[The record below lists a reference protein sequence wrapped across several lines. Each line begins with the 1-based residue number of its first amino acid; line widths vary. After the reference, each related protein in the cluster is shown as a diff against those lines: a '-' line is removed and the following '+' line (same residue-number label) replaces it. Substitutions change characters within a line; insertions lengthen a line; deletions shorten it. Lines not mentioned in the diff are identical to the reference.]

1 MVINRPSEI
10 PSAMS
15 GTAPPPTP
23 SGPAP
28 APPTLSSGWTGA
40 KIGPPSAW
48 DPTNPKSV
56 SEQKIL
62 TNLKKIYDPEIPM
75 NIVDLG
81 LIYGFKWTG
90 EGAVTVTMTLTA
102 PGCPVAGI
110 LADEVKSAV
119 QAAEGVKEAV
129 VDMVWEPPWTPD
141 KMSDLAKRT
150 FGYV

>member
-1 MVINRPSEI
+1 
-10 PSAMS
+10 MS
-15 GTAPPPTP
+15 GTAPPEPPSTSPPPT
-23 SGPAP
+23 
-28 APPTLSSGWTGA
+28 APPISGWTGA

-48 DPTNPKSV
+48 DASNPKSTN
-56 SEQKIL
+56 EQKIL

-81 LIYGFKWTG
+81 LIYAFKWTG
-90 EGAVTVTMTLTA
+90 ADSVTVTMTLTA

-141 KMSDLAKRT
+141 RMSDLAKRT
-150 FGYV
+150 FGYG

>member
-1 MVINRPSEI
+1 
-10 PSAMS
+10 MS
-15 GTAPPPTP
+15 GTAPPSIP
-23 SGPAP
+23 STAPAGPAP
-28 APPTLSSGWTGA
+28 PAGAWTGA

-48 DPTNPKSV
+48 DPANPKSAN
-56 SEQKIL
+56 EQKIL

-81 LIYGFKWTG
+81 LIYAFKWTG
-90 EGAVTVTMTLTA
+90 ENSVTVTMTLTA

-129 VDMVWEPPWTPD
+129 VDMIWEPPWTPD
-141 KMSDLAKRT
+141 RMSDLAKRT

>member
-1 MVINRPSEI
+1 
-10 PSAMS
+10 MS
-15 GTAPPPTP
+15 GTAPPDPPT
-23 SGPAP
+23 SSPAP
-28 APPTLSSGWTGA
+28 AAGAVPGWTGA
-40 KIGPPSAW
+40 KIGPGSAW
-48 DPTNPKSV
+48 DGNNPKSTT
-56 SEQKIL
+56 EQKIL

-81 LIYGFKWTG
+81 LIYAFKWTG

-141 KMSDLAKRT
+141 RMSDLAKRT
-150 FGYV
+150 FGYA

>member
-1 MVINRPSEI
+1 
-10 PSAMS
+10 MS
-15 GTAPPPTP
+15 GTLPPATPSTPPTGK
-23 SGPAP
+23 SEPA
-28 APPTLSSGWTGA
+28 AGWTGA

-48 DPTNPKSV
+48 DSANPKSAN
-56 SEQKIL
+56 EQRIL

-81 LIYGFKWTG
+81 LIYAFKWTG
-90 EGAVTVTMTLTA
+90 DDTVTVTMTLTA

-119 QAAEGVKEAV
+119 QAAEGVKEAA
-129 VDMVWEPPWTPD
+129 VDMVWEPAWTPER
-141 KMSDLAKRT
+141 MSDLAKRT

>member
-1 MVINRPSEI
+1 MTPGEH
-10 PSAMS
+10 PPAMS
-15 GTAPPPTP
+15 GTAPPE
-23 SGPAP
+23 PAP
-28 APPTLSSGWTGA
+28 NAPAATATPVPGWTGA
-40 KIGPPSAW
+40 KIGPPTAW
-48 DPTNPKSV
+48 DPSNPKSAN
-56 SEQKIL
+56 EQKIL

-81 LIYGFKWTG
+81 LIYAFKWTG
-90 EGAVTVTMTLTA
+90 PDSVTVTMTLTA

-141 KMSDLAKRT
+141 RMSDLAKRT
-150 FGYV
+150 FGYA